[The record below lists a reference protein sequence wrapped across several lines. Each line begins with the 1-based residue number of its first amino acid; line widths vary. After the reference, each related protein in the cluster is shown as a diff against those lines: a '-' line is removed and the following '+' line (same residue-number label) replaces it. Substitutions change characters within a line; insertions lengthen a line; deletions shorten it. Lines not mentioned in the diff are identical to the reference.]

1 MKAKPGIV
9 LIAVSALLGA
19 LFLTISSTRDLTG
32 LENTLMQLITF
43 GLGLYGSY
51 IQGKESMRESAKEII
66 KPHAKSAFRR
76 LASLYESLSKLA
88 YAVRDSKQI
97 MRENQLA
104 LLVLERMDGIIDGQ
118 ISTAD
123 DALEDWR
130 DIIPEELEVLDK
142 RLRLVRMK
150 REKADG

>member
-1 MKAKPGIV
+1 MKIRPGIV
-9 LIAVSALLGA
+9 LVAASVSLGA
-19 LFLTISSTRDLTG
+19 LFTYVSSIRNLTS
-32 LENTLMQLITF
+32 LEGTLMQFMTY

-51 IQGKESMRESAKEII
+51 IQGQDKMHENAKDLI
-66 KPHAKSAFRR
+66 KPHARSAFRR

-88 YAVRDSKQI
+88 YAVRDSKVI
-97 MRENQLA
+97 MAQNQLA

-130 DIIPEELEVLDK
+130 DIIPEELQELDS
-142 RLRLVRMK
+142 RLRSVRLK
-150 REKADG
+150 RESASE